1 MAEEY
6 TCIEC
11 ENLYDDSDG
20 DTDERMCHECL
31 DRIYVERLKDWNDE
45 KETKKLKLYEQI
57 SSETYSCG
65 ICSREVK
72 KGEFHHD
79 HDHYING
86 RTWGFEALLKQMPSR
101 EQKVKYLKENP
112 TTKKERAEEGKMK

>member
-1 MAEEY
+1 M
-6 TCIEC
+6 
-11 ENLYDDSDG
+11 
-20 DTDERMCHECL
+20 
-31 DRIYVERLKDWNDE
+31 
-45 KETKKLKLYEQI
+45 KLYEQK

-79 HDHYING
+79 HDHCING

-101 EQKVKYLKENP
+101 EQRVQYLKENP
-112 TTKKERAEEGKMK
+112 TTKKERAEERGIKWN